1 MKYQE
6 KDLLNHQKV
15 INNFQNSKKK
25 IKKMKNKKKII
36 NFLWVKIKFTTF
48 IKFFKNNKNFK
59 LNILRLNYIE
69 DLIIMKKNKK
79 K

>member
-1 MKYQE
+1 
-6 KDLLNHQKV
+6 
-15 INNFQNSKKK
+15 
-25 IKKMKNKKKII
+25 MKNKKKII